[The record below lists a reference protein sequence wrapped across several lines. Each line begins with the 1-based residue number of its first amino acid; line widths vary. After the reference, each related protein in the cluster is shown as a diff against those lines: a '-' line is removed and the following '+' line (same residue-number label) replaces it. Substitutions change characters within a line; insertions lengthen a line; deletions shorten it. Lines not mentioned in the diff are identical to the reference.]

1 MTPVK
6 GGGFHR
12 DKSTVAQWIPEPFNL
27 LEGNPFDYSQHS
39 ISSVSQTE
47 VFEAGIRTRDGDHC
61 VVCGRTEQGILD
73 YCHIIPKVES
83 DTVRSELL
91 FKVFYRIR
99 TYHGIVG
106 GNETC
111 WFCASNG
118 KRCSA

>member
-27 LEGNPFDYSQHS
+27 LEGNPFDYSQHTISS
-39 ISSVSQTE
+39 ISEME
-47 VFEAGIRTRDGDHC
+47 VFEAGIRTRDGDRC

-83 DTVRSELL
+83 DTVRYEL
-91 FKVFYRIR
+91 FYRIR

-106 GNETC
+106 GDETC

-118 KRCSA
+118 KGCGT